1 MHRPFSRACTPRFHE
16 IIALPVRY
24 DWLLA
29 GRNAGMAGEGKRS
42 MKQAAT
48 RTKFFDQPAGVGL
61 IAATEFWERFS
72 YYGFTGLAALFMAAD
87 PATGGLGMEKGFTLK
102 LFGVAV
108 GMMFMAPSLGGW
120 IADRLIGPY
129 RAVVIGCLGLAGAN
143 FLLSAAGTQAAHAAG
158 LQFALFY
165 CGLAVMIVGAGM
177 FKSNV
182 GSLLGQLFLP
192 GDSRRQDGFMLFYM
206 GINLGAF
213 AAPYGAGTL
222 GERVGWAWGFLAA
235 GIGMMVGLASF
246 LWFSRG
252 RFPVFVKPVPKQA
265 GSLDASVWRDPG
277 VRLVL
282 IMVVFTAIY
291 MIGQQTY
298 GGVMNLYVRDRVDK
312 MLFGFEIPTTWF
324 LSLNPLII
332 ILGGPL
338 VSKYWAAH
346 DRTARRLPALNRIL
360 TGTLLMVLSYVLMAV
375 VDMSAGSS
383 LVAPIWV
390 VIFYLVITLAEL
402 CVFPIGLA
410 EISHR
415 APREVT
421 GVLMGL
427 WVFTMGFGS
436 LGAGWLGGTLAD
448 APAWMMFAV
457 LAGGGALSAAV
468 LFALE
473 PIIRRRL
480 SLA

>member
-1 MHRPFSRACTPRFHE
+1 MG
-16 IIALPVRY
+16 I
-24 DWLLA
+24 W
-29 GRNAGMAGEGKRS
+29 AGERKHR

-48 RTKFFDQPAGVGL
+48 QTKFFDQPTGVGL

-129 RAVVIGCLGLAGAN
+129 RAVVTGCLGLAGAN

-158 LQFALFY
+158 LQFVLFY
-165 CGLAVMIVGAGM
+165 FGLAVMIVGAGM

-222 GERVGWAWGFLAA
+222 GERAGWAWGFLAA
-235 GIGMMVGLASF
+235 GIGMMIGLASF

-252 RFPVFVKPVPKQA
+252 RFPVFVKPVPKPV

-312 MLFGFEIPTTWF
+312 ALFGFEIPTTWF

-360 TGTLLMVLSYVLMAV
+360 TGTLLMALSYVLMAV
-375 VDMSAGSS
+375 VDMSAGSN

-410 EISHR
+410 EISRR

-448 APAWMMFAV
+448 VPAWMMFAV

-473 PIIRRRL
+473 PVIRRRL
-480 SLA
+480 APA

>member
-1 MHRPFSRACTPRFHE
+1 M
-16 IIALPVRY
+16 
-24 DWLLA
+24 D
-29 GRNAGMAGEGKRS
+29 K
-42 MKQAAT
+42 AAT
-48 RTKFFDQPAGVGL
+48 RFFDQPRGVGL

-72 YYGFTGLAALFMAAD
+72 YYGFTGLATLFMAAD

-108 GMMFMAPSLGGW
+108 GMIFMAPSLGGW
-120 IADRLIGPY
+120 IADRLTGPY

-143 FLLSAAGTQAAHAAG
+143 FLLSAAGTRAAHAAG
-158 LQFALFY
+158 IEFVLFY
-165 CGLAVMIVGAGM
+165 CGLGVMILGAGM
-177 FKSNV
+177 FKSNA
-182 GSLLGQLFLP
+182 GSLLGQLYAP
-192 GDSRRQDGFMLFYM
+192 GDRRCQDGFMLFYM
-206 GINLGAF
+206 GINLGAC

-222 GERVGWAWGFLAA
+222 GERVGWSWGFLVA
-235 GIGMMVGLASF
+235 GIGMMVGLGVF
-246 LWFSRG
+246 LWLSRG
-252 RFPVFVKPVPKQA
+252 RFPAFVKPAPKLESS
-265 GSLDASVWRDPG
+265 GIEIWHDPG

-298 GGVMNLYVRDRVDK
+298 GGVMNLYVRDRVAK
-312 MLFGFEIPTTWF
+312 TVLGFDIPTTWF

-346 DRTARRLPALNRIL
+346 DRTARRLPAINKIL
-360 TGTLLMVLSYVLMAV
+360 TGTVLMALSYVLMAV
-375 VDMSAGSS
+375 VDIHAGSG
-383 LVAPIWV
+383 LVAPIWIV
-390 VIFYLVITLAEL
+390 VFYLIITLAEL

-410 EISHR
+410 EISRR
-415 APREVT
+415 APKEVM

-436 LGAGWLGGTLAD
+436 LCAGWLGGTLAD
-448 APAWMMFAV
+448 APSWMIFAV
-457 LAGGGALSAAV
+457 LAGGGAVSAVV

-473 PIIRRRL
+473 PLIRRRL
-480 SLA
+480 A

>member
-1 MHRPFSRACTPRFHE
+1 
-16 IIALPVRY
+16 
-24 DWLLA
+24 
-29 GRNAGMAGEGKRS
+29 
-42 MKQAAT
+42 
-48 RTKFFDQPAGVGL
+48 VGL

-87 PATGGLGMEKGFTLK
+87 PATGGLGMDKSFTLK

-143 FLLSAAGTQAAHAAG
+143 FLLSAAGTQAAHTAG
-158 LQFALFY
+158 LQFDIFY

-182 GSLLGQLFLP
+182 GSLLGQLFAP
-192 GDSRRQDGFMLFYM
+192 GDNRRQDGFMLFYM
-206 GINLGAF
+206 GINLGAC

-222 GERVGWAWGFLAA
+222 GERVGWSWGFLVA
-235 GIGMMVGLASF
+235 GIGMMIGFCNF

-252 RFPVFVKPVPKQA
+252 RFPVFVKP
-265 GSLDASVWRDPG
+265 ASKKEVSGIETSVYREPG

-282 IMVVFTAIY
+282 IMVLFTAIY

-312 MLFGFEIPTTWF
+312 MVLGFVIPTTWF

-332 ILGGPL
+332 VLGGPL

-346 DRTARRLPALNRIL
+346 DQTARRLPAINKIL
-360 TGTLLMVLSYVLMAV
+360 TGTVLMALSYVLMAI
-375 VDMSAGSS
+375 VDRTAGSG
-383 LVAPIWV
+383 LVAPIWIV
-390 VIFYLVITLAEL
+390 VFYLIITLAEL
-402 CVFPIGLA
+402 CVFPIGLS
-410 EISHR
+410 EISRR
-415 APREVT
+415 APKEVM

-436 LGAGWLGGTLAD
+436 LGAGWLGGTLAG

-457 LAGGGALSAAV
+457 LAGGGALSAIV

-473 PIIRRRL
+473 PVIRRRL
-480 SLA
+480 APG

>member
-1 MHRPFSRACTPRFHE
+1 MTAF
-16 IIALPVRY
+16 
-24 DWLLA
+24 
-29 GRNAGMAGEGKRS
+29 G
-42 MKQAAT
+42 T
-48 RTKFFDQPAGVGL
+48 RFFDQPRGVGL

-72 YYGFTGLAALFMAAD
+72 YYGFTGLATLFMAAD

-108 GMMFMAPSLGGW
+108 GMIFMAPSLGGW

-143 FLLSAAGTQAAHAAG
+143 LLLAAAGTQAAHLAG
-158 LQFALFY
+158 LALPLFY

-182 GSLLGQLFLP
+182 GSLLGQLYAD
-192 GDSRRQDGFMLFYM
+192 GDGRRQDGFMLFYM

-222 GERVGWAWGFLAA
+222 GEREGWSWGFLVA
-235 GIGMMVGLASF
+235 GIGMMLGLALF
-246 LWFSRG
+246 LWLSRG
-252 RFPVFVKPVPKQA
+252 RFPAFVRPTAQT
-265 GSLDASVWRDPG
+265 DANALETSVWRDPG

-291 MIGQQTY
+291 MVGQQTY
-298 GGVMNLYVRDRVDK
+298 GGVMNLYVRDRVEK
-312 MLFGFEIPTTWF
+312 MVFGFDIPTTWF

-332 ILGGPL
+332 ILGGPM
-338 VSKYWAAH
+338 VSKFWSAH
-346 DRTARRLPALNRIL
+346 DRTTRRLPAINRIL
-360 TGTLLMVLSYVLMAV
+360 TGTVLMALSYVLMAV
-375 VDMSAGSS
+375 VDIKAGSG
-383 LVAPIWV
+383 LVAPVWIV
-390 VIFYLVITLAEL
+390 VFYLIITLAEL

-410 EISHR
+410 EISRR
-415 APREVT
+415 APKQVM

-436 LGAGWLGGTLAD
+436 LGAGWLGGSLAGV
-448 APAWMMFAV
+448 PAWMTFAV
-457 LAGGGALSAAV
+457 LAGGGGLSAAV

-473 PIIRRRL
+473 PAIRRW
-480 SLA
+480 LALT

>member
-1 MHRPFSRACTPRFHE
+1 MEKVATGTRF
-16 IIALPVRY
+16 L
-24 DWLLA
+24 
-29 GRNAGMAGEGKRS
+29 
-42 MKQAAT
+42 
-48 RTKFFDQPAGVGL
+48 DQPRGVSL

-72 YYGFTGLAALFMAAD
+72 YYGFTGLATLFMAAS
-87 PATGGLGMEKGFTLK
+87 PVTGGLGMEKGFTLK
-102 LFGVAV
+102 LFGITV
-108 GMMFMAPSLGGW
+108 GMIFMAPLLGGW

-143 FLLSAAGTQAAHAAG
+143 FLLAAAGTPAAHAAE
-158 LQFALFY
+158 LQFILFY
-165 CGLAVMIVGAGM
+165 CGLGVMIVGAGM

-182 GSLLGQLFLP
+182 GSLLGQLYMP
-192 GDSRRQDGFMLFYM
+192 GDHRRKNGFMLFYM

-222 GERVGWAWGFLAA
+222 GERTGWSWGFLAA
-235 GIGMMVGLASF
+235 GIGMMIGLASF

-252 RFPVFVKPVPKQA
+252 RFAAFVKPAPIMVR
-265 GSLDASVWRDPG
+265 STEASVWRDPG

-282 IMVVFTAIY
+282 IMVFFTAIY

-312 MLFGFEIPTTWF
+312 AILGFDIPNTWF

-338 VSKYWAAH
+338 VSKYWARH
-346 DRTARRLPALNRIL
+346 DLTARRLPAINRIL
-360 TGTLLMVLSYVLMAV
+360 TGTVLMALSYVLMAV
-375 VDMSAGSS
+375 VDMQAGGG
-383 LVAPIWV
+383 LVAPIWIV
-390 VIFYLVITLAEL
+390 VFYLVITLAEL
-402 CVFPIGLA
+402 CVFPIGFA
-410 EISHR
+410 EISQR
-415 APREVT
+415 APKEVM

-436 LGAGWLGGTLAD
+436 LCAGWLGGTLAD
-448 APAWMMFAV
+448 APPWMMFTL

-473 PIIRRRL
+473 PVIRRKFG
-480 SLA
+480 

>member
-1 MHRPFSRACTPRFHE
+1 MNQ
-16 IIALPVRY
+16 PVI
-24 DWLLA
+24 
-29 GRNAGMAGEGKRS
+29 K
-42 MKQAAT
+42 T
-48 RTKFFDQPAGVGL
+48 TFFDQPRGVSL

-102 LFGVAV
+102 LFGLAV

-129 RAVVIGCLGLAGAN
+129 SAVVIGCIGLSGGN
-143 FLLSAAGTQAAHAAG
+143 FLLAAAGTRNAHAAG
-158 LQFALFY
+158 LEFILFY

-182 GSLLGQLFLP
+182 GSLLGQLFAP
-192 GDSRRQDGFMLFYM
+192 GDSRRQNGFMLFYM
-206 GINLGAF
+206 GINLGAC

-222 GERVGWAWGFLAA
+222 GERAGWSWGFLVA
-235 GIGMMVGLASF
+235 GLGMFAGLVLF
-246 LWFSRG
+246 LWLSRG
-252 RFPVFVKPVPKQA
+252 RFPKFVKPVADMESSAIEP
-265 GSLDASVWRDPG
+265 SVWRDAG

-282 IMVVFTAIY
+282 IMVFFTAIY

-312 MLFGFEIPTTWF
+312 TVLGFDIPTTWF

-332 ILGGPL
+332 VLGGPF
-338 VSKYWAAH
+338 VSKFWAQR
-346 DRTARRLPALNRIL
+346 DRTAHRLPAISRIV
-360 TGTLLMVLSYVLMAV
+360 TGTALMALSYVLMAA
-375 VDMSAGSS
+375 VDLMAGKA
-383 LVAPIWV
+383 LVAPIWIV
-390 VIFYLVITLAEL
+390 VFYLIITLAEL

-410 EISHR
+410 EISRR
-415 APREVT
+415 APQKVM

-436 LGAGWLGGTLAD
+436 LGAGWLGGTFAD
-448 APAWMMFAV
+448 TPTWMLFAV
-457 LAGGGALSAAV
+457 LACGGSLSAAV
-468 LFALE
+468 LLALE
-473 PIIRRRL
+473 PAIRRY
-480 SLA
+480 LA